1 MGAASILD
9 NTVSISTLNHGGA
22 SKTLGK
28 VSDDSPVVVMRNN
41 KPSAVIITP
50 TEYQRLTDAE
60 EDFALYR
67 EAMERLHAADGHFIS
82 HHDAF
87 GDQGF
92 DYTDNELDDVKF
104 E

>member
-1 MGAASILD
+1 MGSASLLD
-9 NTVSISTLNHGGA
+9 NMVSISTLNHGGA

-28 VSDDSPVVVMRNN
+28 VTDESPVVVMKNN
-41 KPSAVIITP
+41 QPSAVIITP
-50 TEYQRLTDAE
+50 AEYQRLTEAE
-60 EDFALYR
+60 EDFALYK
-67 EAMERLHAADGHFIS
+67 EATERLQAAGGHFIS

-92 DYTDNELDDVKF
+92 SYTDDELDDVKF